1 MGGQSYFEQEGGVL
15 LSKIGGAILRWAEL
29 YRALELNLVEQ
40 KVQSIVMQKRA
51 EPYHSKGA
59 ESCCAGEVE
68 LVLSV

>member
-1 MGGQSYFEQEGGVL
+1 M
-15 LSKIGGAILRWAEL
+15 LSRIGGAILRWAEL

-40 KVQSIVMQKRA
+40 KVQSNVMLKRA

-59 ESCCAGEVE
+59 ESCCAGWAE